1 MFYWALVVIWP
12 RAKKQIHSPK
22 ETTMLV
28 SDYMSKSPLTID
40 KGADYDA
47 AFGIMEDGDLHHLPV
62 VDKKRQVVGI
72 LARRD
77 LQLAARH
84 FHEAPAEVGD
94 VMHTPVL
101 TISPTAS
108 LTTAAKR
115 MADNRIGCLPVL
127 NRGKNV
133 VGMITETD
141 LFHALIDALGGKTAP
156 KKAGEKKKAK
166 KKAKKKG

>member
-1 MFYWALVVIWP
+1 MAGRWP
-12 RAKKQIHSPK
+12 DATRQIHSPK
-22 ETTMLV
+22 EKTMLV

-40 KGADYDA
+40 KSADYDA
-47 AFGIMEDGDLHHLPV
+47 AFGIMHDGDLHHLPV
-62 VDKKRQVVGI
+62 VDRKGQVVGI
-72 LARRD
+72 VARRD
-77 LQLAARH
+77 LQLAASH

-115 MADNRIGCLPVL
+115 MAENRIGCLPVL
-127 NRGKNV
+127 NRGKKV

-141 LFHALIDALGGKTAP
+141 LFRALIDVLAGKSAP
-156 KKAGEKKKAK
+156 ASAVAK
-166 KKAKKKG
+166 KKTTAKKAARKR